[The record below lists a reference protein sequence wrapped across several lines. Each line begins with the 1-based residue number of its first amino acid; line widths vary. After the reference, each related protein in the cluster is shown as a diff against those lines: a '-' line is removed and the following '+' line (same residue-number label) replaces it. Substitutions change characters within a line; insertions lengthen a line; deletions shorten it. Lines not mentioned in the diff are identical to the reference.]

1 MSASSGKTA
10 VVVGASRGLGR
21 GIALAFAE
29 SGARVIAVARS
40 TQALSEL
47 EVQNARIQG
56 ETADATDPVVA
67 WSILEKHDPDILV
80 LNAGANPVMRPL
92 QYQTWETFSSNWETD
107 VRIAFNWLRD
117 SLLKPLKPGSSV
129 IVMSSGAALF
139 GSPASGGYAGAKATE
154 RFIAA
159 YAREESQR
167 ADLGITVTAIMPRMT
182 PNGDVGKRGVRA
194 YAARSGQTEAQYIKE
209 LGPIVTPELAGSALV
224 GLIASPPA
232 EREAAY
238 VLTGHGLQKV
248 P

>member
-1 MSASSGKTA
+1 MNASSGKTA

-21 GIALAFAE
+21 GIAVAFAD
-29 SGARVIAVARS
+29 SGASVIAVARS
-40 TQALSEL
+40 TKALSEL
-47 EVQNARIQG
+47 ELHNARIQG

-67 WSILEKHDPDILV
+67 WSIIDKHDPDILV

-92 QYQTWETFSSNWETD
+92 QHQTWETFSANWETD
-107 VRIAFNWLRD
+107 VRIAFNWLRE

-129 IVMSSGAALF
+129 IVISSGAALF

-182 PNGDVGKRGVRA
+182 PNGDIGKRGVRA
-194 YAARSGQTEAQYIKE
+194 YAARNGQTEAQYIKE
-209 LGPIVTPELAGSALV
+209 LGPLVTPELAGSALV
-224 GLIASPPA
+224 QLIASPPA
-232 EREAAY
+232 EIEAAY
-238 VLTGHGLQKV
+238 VLTGHGLQKLS
-248 P
+248 